1 MDDEVYI
8 TFSNCSTRWKI
19 TNLMLA
25 RMQSFG
31 LKNAIFQGNNKIYV
45 YYAVGSMGIAYKFKW
60 WRS

>member
-31 LKNAIFQGNNKIYV
+31 LKNAIFRLEECNLLKLI
-45 YYAVGSMGIAYKFKW
+45 K
-60 WRS
+60 

>member
-8 TFSNCSTRWKI
+8 TFLNYSTRWKI

-31 LKNAIFQGNNKIYV
+31 LKNAISQSKQTKDIVVN
-45 YYAVGSMGIAYKFKW
+45 
-60 WRS
+60 